1 MDVSI
6 TRNFRIS
13 LKTTHFNSE
22 FPSIIGQVVGRVWN
36 PDKKIWEIPISSV
49 SDLCQS
55 LKEGNIWNDND
66 IEKIKELVGQI
77 IDHTKTDISEVT
89 KNIILPLRPYQLD
102 TVKFFKNRGSA
113 LGALDM
119 ALGKTAISI
128 AYLYDLLT
136 NKKVTKGLLVVPVSA
151 IWHWYRE
158 IKHFF
163 GDKIRVCVI
172 GFEIDEDGN
181 IKKVNR
187 EKRLEQLKSKEY
199 DAYIINYEKLID
211 IVNNPDIFEHWNNT
225 HKFIVIADEVTRVK
239 SWSAQRTK
247 AIKQIPAT
255 YRIGLSGR
263 PIENN
268 INEFYTILDWIWP
281 RCLGSWTKFEK
292 RFTITNRYGKIVS
305 VKEKETIK
313 DIARYIAIQY
323 SRYEV
328 LKYLPPINRNQYDVE
343 LSPEEEMEYKK
354 IARKINDEIE
364 TLKYADNRHGII
376 NVLALLQVSRMFS
389 DHPVLVKNSKSDTAM
404 SLKITTGKSAK
415 MDEFRIILDEILK
428 LNEKIVVFSQYRK
441 MIDLLEADINV
452 KYPMVKVYKYVGGGG
467 SLQRQRIIDNFTSDQ
482 NPAVFL
488 CTEAGAYAIEL
499 QCASYIINYD
509 LPWNPAVLEQRI
521 SRLHRPGQK
530 KSVTVINLV
539 VNGPNKVESRI
550 LEILS
555 EKDKLYKDI
564 MGVDNESYDK
574 LNNESENLVE

>member
-1 MDVSI
+1 
-6 TRNFRIS
+6 
-13 LKTTHFNSE
+13 
-22 FPSIIGQVVGRVWN
+22 VWN